1 MKEECTENIFRLFT
15 VLKCRLMFQT
25 FCFYDK
31 FTAFSTSRGILPGT
45 FLFFTEVILM
55 PDQKEYYMRRALALA
70 ARGAGHVDPNPCL
83 LYTSRCV

>member
-1 MKEECTENIFRLFT
+1 
-15 VLKCRLMFQT
+15 MFQI

-31 FTAFSTSRGILPGT
+31 STAFSTSRGIFPGT

-70 ARGAGHVDPNPCL
+70 ARGAGHVDPNPMVG
-83 LYTSRCV
+83 CVIVKDVCGCTQDQ